1 MDWDKNGTISCV
13 EFKSYLQQ
21 LKKGEELDH
30 EEVTQAFSQIDTDGS
45 KQINWE
51 EFLVS
56 QLTKKI
62 ACFNVYDFN

>member
-30 EEVTQAFSQIDTDGS
+30 EEVVKAFSEIDTDGS

-51 EFLVS
+51 EFFVS
-56 QLTKKI
+56 
-62 ACFNVYDFN
+62 